1 MKVIVIGG
9 GWAGC
14 SAALQAAKCGGDV
27 ELYERTDLLLGV
39 GNVGGIMRNNG
50 RFTAA
55 EELINLGAGEFI
67 EIMDSIAIHSN
78 MEFPGHKHAWLCDVG
93 KAEPIIRRYLLDKG
107 VKIFFNSRIVDA
119 KREADKIK
127 SVILSDK
134 SEVKGDAFIET
145 TGSTGSMPNCFKYGN
160 GCVMCTLRC
169 PTFGMRVSISE
180 KVGIAD
186 IIGKRKSGEPG
197 AMSGSC
203 EISRDSISNDLIEKL
218 DRDGV
223 VVIPIPKEDIHLE
236 KLDNKVCQQYATLE
250 FGENVI
256 LLDTG
261 HIKLM
266 TSHYPIDKLRKIKGL
281 ENAMY
286 IDPLAASNGNSIR
299 YLAASP
305 RNNKMKVSGLDNL
318 FCAGEKSGFF
328 VGHTEAMTTGTLAG
342 YNAVQYLLGK
352 DLFELP
358 IQLTT
363 GDIIKYAN
371 DEVSEGKMNE
381 RYTFSGSVYFERMKE
396 LGLYTIDKEEIKER
410 VNSLNLTN
418 IFSGQEF
425 FG

>member
-1 MKVIVIGG
+1 MKVIIIGG

-14 SAALQAAKCGGDV
+14 SAALQAAKCGADV

-67 EIMDSIAIHSN
+67 EIMDSIALHSN

-93 KAEPIIRRYLLDKG
+93 KSEPIIRRCLLDHG
-107 VKIFFNSRIVDA
+107 VKIFFNSRIVNV
-119 KREADKIK
+119 KKEQNKIK
-127 SVILSDK
+127 SLILADK
-134 SEVKGDAFIET
+134 SLVDGDVFIET
-145 TGSTGSMPNCFKYGN
+145 TGSTGSMPNCTKYGN

-169 PTFGMRVSISE
+169 PSFGMRVSISE
-180 KVGIAD
+180 KAGINDLVGE
-186 IIGKRKSGEPG
+186 RKNGQYG

-203 EISRDSISNDLIEKL
+203 ELSRESISDDLIEKL
-218 DRDGV
+218 SRDGV
-223 VVIPIPKEDIHLE
+223 VAIPIPKEDIHLE
-236 KLDNKVCQQYATLE
+236 KLENKVCQQYATLE
-250 FGENVI
+250 FAENVI

-266 TSHYPIDKLRKIKGL
+266 TSYYPIDKLRKLKGL

-286 IDPLAASNGNSIR
+286 IDPLSGSNGNSIR

-305 RNNKMKVSGLDNL
+305 RNNAMKVLGLDNL

-328 VGHTEAMTTGTLAG
+328 VGHTEAMITGTLAG
-342 YNAVQYLLGK
+342 YNSVRYMLGK
-352 DLFELP
+352 ELFELP
-358 IQLTT
+358 TQLTA

-371 DEVSEGKMNE
+371 DRANEGKMSE
-381 RYTFSGSVYFERMKE
+381 RYTFSGSVYFERMKD
-396 LGLYTIDKEEIKER
+396 LGLYTTNKEEIKER
-410 VNSLNLTN
+410 VSKLNLIN
-418 IFSGQEF
+418 IFKSKKDL
-425 FG
+425 